1 MGWGWYHWDINE
13 ESESSR
19 GSRQLKCPSATQDVK
34 LQQLVFKVCVCV
46 SLVPSNKHTHEYH
59 SCLNTEDPPEVEEV
73 SDPQHQK
80 CSEEAEMTQIIDP
93 KERERE
99 RAHVSQRQ
107 GVRQK
112 Q

>member
-1 MGWGWYHWDINE
+1 M
-13 ESESSR
+13 
-19 GSRQLKCPSATQDVK
+19 C
-34 LQQLVFKVCVCV
+34 VCVCV

-73 SDPQHQK
+73 SDPQHQR